1 MSEPQ
6 SAPQCTPE
14 AESGETVRPR
24 VHTQPAGQST
34 RQRAG
39 NGRINSREV
48 EREYKTRESD
58 TTQLLLR
65 CSTPELFKF
74 LLLCVLCSFF
84 ELVVDLFEVFTPD
97 IAPDK
102 SIMLLIFPLSS

>member
-39 NGRINSREV
+39 NGRINGREV

-65 CSTPELFKF
+65 CSTPELFYF
-74 LLLCVLCSFF
+74 VGGNGAHNPGAQEGVARARCTLLHPCRLES
-84 ELVVDLFEVFTPD
+84 
-97 IAPDK
+97 
-102 SIMLLIFPLSS
+102 

>member
-39 NGRINSREV
+39 NGRINGREV

-65 CSTPELFKF
+65 CSTPELFTF
-74 LLLCVLCSFF
+74 TFTLSGGTVHTIQEGVARARYALLRPCRLES
-84 ELVVDLFEVFTPD
+84 
-97 IAPDK
+97 
-102 SIMLLIFPLSS
+102 